1 LDVVVVVVVVV
12 AVVVVVVVVVVDDH
26 HDDVCVN
33 DGDEIDEQKFKEV
46 PGIAELHGVALPS
59 KIQ

>member
-1 LDVVVVVVVVV
+1 MDVVVVVVVVV
-12 AVVVVVVVVVVDDH
+12 AVVVVDDH